1 MSRRSGT
8 LFFSVDGTQYEVV
21 GNWTYNLGAEKR
33 EALVGHD
40 AVHGYKA
47 TPQAPYFEGEVRD
60 RGDLALKTLLE
71 LDGVTATL
79 ELANGKAIVLR
90 DAWYAADGN
99 VGTEEA
105 NVQVRLEGL
114 SAEEI
119 R

>member
-1 MSRRSGT
+1 MSRRAGT
-8 LFFSVDGTQYEVV
+8 ILFSIDGTQYEVV
-21 GNWTYNLGAEKR
+21 GSYTYNLGADKR

-40 AVHGYKA
+40 SVHGYKA
-47 TPQAPYFEGEVRD
+47 LPQVPFIEGEARD

-90 DAWYAADGN
+90 DAWYAGDGN
-99 VGTEEA
+99 VGTEDA
-105 NVQVRLEGL
+105 NIQIRLEGL